1 MAFTE
6 DDVRKLALL
15 ARLELT
21 DEQIA
26 SIGPQIESILGF
38 VDQLSELDTDD
49 IEPMTTALDVDNRWR
64 DDVVIDGLS
73 REDALRNAP
82 ASDDE
87 CFLVP
92 PVLGTAAAKNE

>member
-1 MAFTE
+1 MAISE

-21 DEQIA
+21 DEEVA
-26 SIGPQIESILGF
+26 VLGPQLESILGF
-38 VDQLSELDTDD
+38 VEKLSELDTTDV
-49 IEPMTTALDVDNRWR
+49 EPMTTALSVENRWR
-64 DDVVIDGLS
+64 EDRTVPGLS
-73 REDALRNAP
+73 TADALRNAP

-92 PVLGTAAAKNE
+92 PVLGTAAVKK